1 MPGAPGARRA
11 SADPRIRLTARPAA
25 RTMQVAGEPQPI
37 GEVHMT
43 GRIVHFEVPYDDAGR
58 AREFYSGLFGW
69 KLEEAPGMD
78 YTMVTT
84 GPVSE
89 QGMSSEPGYINGGMM
104 RRQAPT
110 EHPVLV
116 IDVDDIDA
124 TLGGGRRA
132 RRVDR
137 GLQQPVGEMGFM
149 AYFNDCEGNLM
160 GLWQTARPQGG

>member
-1 MPGAPGARRA
+1 
-11 SADPRIRLTARPAA
+11 
-25 RTMQVAGEPQPI
+25 
-37 GEVHMT
+37 MT

-124 TLGGGRRA
+124 TLAAVAERGGSTVLA
-132 RRVDR
+132 R
-137 GLQQPVGEMGFM
+137 QPVGEMGFM

-160 GLWQTARPQGG
+160 GLWQTARPQDG

>member
-1 MPGAPGARRA
+1 
-11 SADPRIRLTARPAA
+11 
-25 RTMQVAGEPQPI
+25 
-37 GEVHMT
+37 MT

-104 RRQAPT
+104 RRQTPT

-124 TLGGGRRA
+124 TLAAVAERGGSTVVSR
-132 RRVDR
+132 
-137 GLQQPVGEMGFM
+137 QPVGEMGFM

-160 GLWQTARPQGG
+160 GLWQTVRPQGG